1 MNFYFIGRACR
12 ASPPDGK
19 GCRYWTYL
27 PEQNI
32 SLPISEQTRTCFLL
46 NSCANL
52 TVSNPEIVSGDRD
65 CDPLDAILALG
76 ETLDKNIVALKG
88 AKTALEGYNGKRRK
102 RDAAS
107 DCTELTVFVNQ
118 RKFFLTN
125 NIIFRQTVDFCT

>member
-12 ASPPDGK
+12 AFPPDGK

-65 CDPLDAILALG
+65 CDPLYAILSLG
-76 ETLDKNIVALKG
+76 ETLDTNIVALKE
-88 AKTALEGYNGKRRK
+88 AKTAVERSLFYRMRNIR
-102 RDAAS
+102 AAAG
-107 DCTELTVFVNQ
+107 DCTQFSVFVDQ
-118 RKFFLTN
+118 REFF
-125 NIIFRQTVDFCT
+125 FK